1 MYDRDAIFSCGS
13 GLVGWNQSADPNHTT
28 LSADL
33 LISTSGYHYD
43 DLPGI
48 DFNIIEGVLSSVY
61 TDINAY
67 LRRVHESQLIRLVD
81 RVVQKSKDQ
90 LRTKEL
96 LANFDPITGK
106 ADFTDLVTQSARFV
120 GFMIMPHR
128 SNNLRA
134 EITYLGMQLD
144 TIQTNPV
151 RLYLYETSQQ
161 DAIATFDYQNTLA
174 NSLEWQRMINF
185 IINYTDITGGTAQ
198 TYLLG
203 YYETDA
209 ANPQTTQL
217 EGQALYIDL
226 CSGCT
231 QEALRKN
238 LYQRYI
244 GIIPIE
250 LPNSMLNWNVT
261 DYDLPDTT
269 SLENYRTDRTHGL
282 LLKLNITCDI
292 SYVICSNI
300 QMFAESLQ
308 YAVGI
313 KILGDALTSVSH
325 KAVTDASQNRDQW
338 KNWML
343 KYEAELRGYQLESGI
358 WHKGMVDTL
367 VLDLSNI
374 DDFCLKCKQ
383 TAPILGRIDRIETD
397 NPGTTVFIE

>member
-1 MYDRDAIFSCGS
+1 
-13 GLVGWNQSADPNHTT
+13 
-28 LSADL
+28 
-33 LISTSGYHYD
+33 
-43 DLPGI
+43 
-48 DFNIIEGVLSSVY
+48 
-61 TDINAY
+61 
-67 LRRVHESQLIRLVD
+67 
-81 RVVQKSKDQ
+81 VQKSKDQ
-90 LRTKEL
+90 LKTKEL
-96 LANFDPITGK
+96 LSNFDPITGK
-106 ADFTDLVTQSARFV
+106 ANFDDLVTQSARFV

-151 RLYLYETSQQ
+151 RIYLYETSQQ
-161 DAIATFDYQNTLA
+161 EAIATFDYQNTLE
-174 NSLEWQRMINF
+174 NSLEWQRMTDF
-185 IINYTDITGGTAQ
+185 IINYTSILGGTAQ
-198 TYLLG
+198 TFLLG

-217 EGQALYIDL
+217 EGQALYIDI

-238 LYQRYI
+238 LYQQYI
-244 GIIPIE
+244 GITPIE
-250 LPNSMLNWNVT
+250 IPNGFLNWNVT
-261 DYDLPDTT
+261 DYDLPTVD
-269 SLENYRTDRTHGL
+269 NYESYITHETHGL
-282 LLKLNITCDI
+282 LLKLNVTCDI
-292 SYVICSNI
+292 SNVICANI

-313 KILGDALTSVSH
+313 KILGDAISSVAH

-383 TAPILGRIDRIETD
+383 TAPILGRIDRIED
-397 NPGTTVFIE
+397 

>member
-1 MYDRDAIFSCGS
+1 MYDRNTILSCGS
-13 GLVGWNQSADPNHTT
+13 DLVGWNESADADHPA
-28 LSADL
+28 LSLDL
-33 LISTSGYHYD
+33 LMSTSGYRYD
-43 DLPGI
+43 DIPGI
-48 DFNIIEGVLSSVY
+48 DFNIIHGTLSSVY
-61 TDINAY
+61 PDTNVY
-67 LRRVHESQLIRLVD
+67 LRRIHNSQLIRLVD
-81 RVVQKSKDQ
+81 RVVLKSKDQ

-106 ADFTDLVTQSARFV
+106 ADFEDKVTQSARFV

-134 EITYLGMQLD
+134 EITYLGMQID
-144 TIQTNPV
+144 TAQTEPV
-151 RLYLYETSQQ
+151 KIYLYDTSKQE
-161 DAIATFDYQNTLA
+161 AIITFDFHYNTVY
-174 NSLEWQRMINF
+174 NLEWQSVTDF
-185 IINYTDITGGTAQ
+185 IINYTSLVGGTAQ

-203 YYETDA
+203 YYEEDT

-217 EGQALYIDL
+217 EGQALYIEL

-231 QEALRKN
+231 QEAMRKK

-250 LPNSMLNWNVT
+250 IPNSMLNWNVI
-261 DYDLPDTT
+261 DYDLPDTE
-269 SLENYRTDRTHGL
+269 SLENYTTDRTHGL

-292 SYVICSNI
+292 SNVICANI
-300 QMFAESLQ
+300 QMFAEALQ
-308 YAVGI
+308 YAVAI
-313 KILGDALTSVSH
+313 KIFGDALSSVSH
-325 KAVTDASQNRDQW
+325 KGVTDASQNRDQW

-358 WHKGMVDTL
+358 WHKGLIDTL

-383 TAPILGRIDRIETD
+383 TAPITGRINRIED
-397 NPGTTVFIE
+397 

>member
-1 MYDRDAIFSCGS
+1 MYDRDTILSCGS
-13 GLVGWNQSADPNHTT
+13 GLVGWNQSDDPDHIPALTI
-28 LSADL
+28 DL
-33 LISTSGYHYD
+33 LVSTSGYKYD

-48 DFNIIEGVLSSVY
+48 DFNIIQGTLSSMY
-61 TDINAY
+61 PNINDY
-67 LRRVHESQLIRLVD
+67 LRKVHNSQLIRLVD
-81 RVVQKSKDQ
+81 RVVLKSKDQ
-90 LRTKEL
+90 LKTKEL

-106 ADFTDLVTQSARFV
+106 ADFQDKVTQSARFV

-144 TIQTNPV
+144 TLQDDPV
-151 RLYLYETSQQ
+151 RIYLYDTSQQ
-161 DAIATFDYQNTLA
+161 EAIAIFNYQNILE
-174 NSLEWQRMINF
+174 NSLEWQKVTNF
-185 IINYTDITGGTAQ
+185 IINYTSLIGGTAQ

-203 YYETDA
+203 YYETDP
-209 ANPQTTQL
+209 ANLQITQL
-217 EGQALYIDL
+217 EGQALYLEL

-231 QEALRKN
+231 QEAMRRK
-238 LYQRYI
+238 LYQKYI

-250 LPNSMLNWNVT
+250 IPNNMLNWNVI
-261 DYDLPDTT
+261 DYDLPNVEN
-269 SLENYRTDRTHGL
+269 LENYTVNRTHGL

-292 SYVICSNI
+292 SNVICANI

-313 KILGDALTSVSH
+313 KILGDALSSVSH

-343 KYEAELRGYQLESGI
+343 KYEAELRGYQLESGR
-358 WHKGMVDTL
+358 WHKGLIDTL

-383 TAPILGRIDRIETD
+383 TGPIIGRIDRI
-397 NPGTTVFIE
+397 N

>member
-1 MYDRDAIFSCGS
+1 MYDRDTILSCGS
-13 GLVGWNQSADPNHTT
+13 GLIGWNQSVDPDHTILT
-28 LSADL
+28 ADL
-33 LISTSGYHYD
+33 LRSTSGYKYD

-48 DFNIIEGVLSSVY
+48 DFNIIQGTLSSVY
-61 TDINAY
+61 SNINTY
-67 LRRVHESQLIRLVD
+67 LRGVHNSQLIRLVD
-81 RVVQKSKDQ
+81 RVVLKSKDQ
-90 LRTKEL
+90 LKTKEL

-106 ADFTDLVTQSARFV
+106 ADFQDKVIQSARFV

-134 EITYLGMQLD
+134 EIIYLGMQLD
-144 TIQTNPV
+144 TLQDDPV
-151 RLYLYETSQQ
+151 RIYLYDTSQQ
-161 DAIATFDYQNTLA
+161 EAIAIFDYQNTLE
-174 NSLEWQRMINF
+174 NSLEWQKITNF
-185 IINYTDITGGTAQ
+185 IINYTSLIGGTAQ

-203 YYETDA
+203 YYETDP
-209 ANPQTTQL
+209 ANSQITQL
-217 EGQALYIDL
+217 EGQALYLEL
-226 CSGCT
+226 CSGCI
-231 QEALRKN
+231 QEAMRKK

-250 LPNSMLNWNVT
+250 IPNNALNWNVT
-261 DYDLPDTT
+261 DYDLPNVEN
-269 SLENYRTDRTHGL
+269 LENYTTNRTHGL

-292 SYVICSNI
+292 SNVICANI

-313 KILGDALTSVSH
+313 KILGDALSSVSH

-343 KYEAELRGYQLESGI
+343 KYEAELRGYQLESGR
-358 WHKGMVDTL
+358 WHKGLIDTL

-383 TAPILGRIDRIETD
+383 TGPIIGRIDRT
-397 NPGTTVFIE
+397 N

>member
-1 MYDRDAIFSCGS
+1 MYDRDTILSCGS
-13 GLVGWNQSADPNHTT
+13 GLVGWNQSADSDHTV
-28 LSADL
+28 LSIDL
-33 LISTSGYHYD
+33 LVSTSGYRYD

-61 TDINAY
+61 SDINVY
-67 LRRVHESQLIRLVD
+67 LRGVHNSQLIKLVD
-81 RVVQKSKDQ
+81 RVVLKSKDQ
-90 LRTKEL
+90 LKTKEL
-96 LANFDPITGK
+96 LANFDPITGNANFEDK
-106 ADFTDLVTQSARFV
+106 VTQSARFV

-134 EITYLGMQLD
+134 QITYLGMQID
-144 TIQTNPV
+144 TIQANPI
-151 RLYLYETSQQ
+151 RLYLYDTSQQ
-161 DAIATFDYQNTLA
+161 EAIATFDYQNLLT
-174 NSLEWQRMINF
+174 NSLEWQSITDF
-185 IINYTDITGGTAQ
+185 IINYTSLIGGTAQ

-203 YYETDA
+203 YYETDPD
-209 ANPQTTQL
+209 NEKTTQL

-231 QEALRKN
+231 QEALRRS
-238 LYQRYI
+238 LYQKYI

-250 LPNSMLNWNVT
+250 IPNDMLNWNVM
-261 DYDLPDTT
+261 DYDLPDTRN
-269 SLENYRTDRTHGL
+269 LENYTTDRTHGL

-292 SYVICSNI
+292 SNVICTNI
-300 QMFAESLQ
+300 QMFAEALQ

-313 KILGDALTSVSH
+313 KILGDALSSVSH
-325 KAVTDASQNRDQW
+325 KAVTDAEQNREQW

-383 TAPILGRIDRIETD
+383 TAPIIGHINRA
-397 NPGTTVFIE
+397 NY

>member
-1 MYDRDAIFSCGS
+1 MYDRDTILSCGS
-13 GLVGWNQSADPNHTT
+13 GLVGWNESIDPTHTA
-28 LSADL
+28 LSPDL
-33 LISTSGYHYD
+33 LISTSGYRYD
-43 DLPGI
+43 DIPGI
-48 DFNIIEGVLSSVY
+48 DFNIIHGTLSSVY
-61 TDINAY
+61 PDTNVY
-67 LRRVHESQLIRLVD
+67 LRRVHDSQLIRLVD

-106 ADFTDLVTQSARFV
+106 ANFEDKVTQSARFV

-128 SNNLRA
+128 SNNLVA
-134 EITYLGMQLD
+134 EITYLGMQID
-144 TIQTNPV
+144 TLQTNPI
-151 RLYLYETSQQ
+151 RLYLYDTSQQ
-161 DAIATFDYQNTLA
+161 EAIATFDYQNILE
-174 NSLEWQRMINF
+174 NSLEWKSVTDF
-185 IINYTDITGGTAQ
+185 IINYTSLIGGTAQ

-203 YYETDA
+203 YYETDSD
-209 ANPQTTQL
+209 NPQTTQL

-238 LYQRYI
+238 LYQKYI

-250 LPNSMLNWNVT
+250 IPNDMLNWNVT

-269 SLENYRTDRTHGL
+269 NLENYTTDRTHGL

-292 SYVICSNI
+292 SNVICANI

-308 YAVGI
+308 YAVAI
-313 KILGDALTSVSH
+313 KIFGDALSSVSH
-325 KAVTDASQNRDQW
+325 KSVTDASQNREQW

-358 WHKGMVDTL
+358 WHKGMIDTL

-383 TAPILGRIDRIETD
+383 TAPITGRINRT
-397 NPGTTVFIE
+397 NY

>member
-1 MYDRDAIFSCGS
+1 MYSRDVVLSCGS
-13 GLVGWNQSADPNHTT
+13 GLVGWNQSANPEHII

-33 LISTSGYHYD
+33 LISTSGYRYN

-48 DFNIIEGVLSSVY
+48 DFSIIEGALSSMYANVN
-61 TDINAY
+61 TY
-67 LRRVHESQLIRLVD
+67 LRGVHDSQLIRLID
-81 RVVQKSKDQ
+81 RVVLKSKDQ
-90 LRTKEL
+90 LKTKEL
-96 LANFDPITGK
+96 LSNFDPITGK
-106 ADFTDLVTQSARFV
+106 ANFDDLVTQAARFV
-120 GFMIMPHR
+120 GFMIMPHQ
-128 SNNLRA
+128 SNNLLA

-151 RLYLYETSQQ
+151 RIYLYETSQQ
-161 DAIATFDYQNTLA
+161 EAIATFDYQNTLE
-174 NSLEWQRMINF
+174 NSLEWQRMIDF
-185 IINYTDITGGTAQ
+185 FINYSSIIGGTAQ

-209 ANPQTTQL
+209 DNPQITQL
-217 EGQALYIDL
+217 EGQALYIDI

-238 LYQRYI
+238 LYQQYI
-244 GIIPIE
+244 GITPIE
-250 LPNSMLNWNVT
+250 IPNRFLNWNVT
-261 DYDLPDTT
+261 DYDLPTADN
-269 SLENYRTDRTHGL
+269 LESFITHETHGL
-282 LLKLNITCDI
+282 LLKLNVTCDI
-292 SYVICSNI
+292 SYVICTNI

-313 KILGDALTSVSH
+313 RILGDALSSTEH
-325 KAVTDASQNRDQW
+325 KAVIDASQNRDQW

-358 WHKGMVDTL
+358 WHKGMVDAL

-383 TAPILGRIDRIETD
+383 TKPILGRIDRIETE
-397 NPGTTVFIE
+397 NPSSIVSIN

>member
-1 MYDRDAIFSCGS
+1 MYDRDTILSCGS
-13 GLVGWNQSADPNHTT
+13 GLVGWNQSADSDHTV
-28 LSADL
+28 LSIDL
-33 LISTSGYHYD
+33 LVSTSGYRYD

-61 TDINAY
+61 SDINVY
-67 LRRVHESQLIRLVD
+67 LRGVHNSQLIKLVD
-81 RVVQKSKDQ
+81 RVVLKSKDQ
-90 LRTKEL
+90 LKTKEL
-96 LANFDPITGK
+96 LANFDPITGNANFEDK
-106 ADFTDLVTQSARFV
+106 VTQSARFV

-134 EITYLGMQLD
+134 QITYLGMQID
-144 TIQTNPV
+144 TIQANPI
-151 RLYLYETSQQ
+151 RLYLYDTSQQ
-161 DAIATFDYQNTLA
+161 EAIATFDYQNLLT
-174 NSLEWQRMINF
+174 NSLEWQSITDF
-185 IINYTDITGGTAQ
+185 IINYTSLIGGTAQ

-203 YYETDA
+203 YYETDPD
-209 ANPQTTQL
+209 NEKTTQL

-231 QEALRKN
+231 QEALRRS
-238 LYQRYI
+238 LYQKYI

-250 LPNSMLNWNVT
+250 IPNDMLNWNVT
-261 DYDLPDTT
+261 DYDLPDTRN
-269 SLENYRTDRTHGL
+269 LENYTTDRTHGL

-292 SYVICSNI
+292 SNVICTNI
-300 QMFAESLQ
+300 QMFAEALQ

-313 KILGDALTSVSH
+313 KILGDALSSVSH
-325 KAVTDASQNRDQW
+325 KAVTDAEQNREQW

-383 TAPILGRIDRIETD
+383 TAPIIGHINRA
-397 NPGTTVFIE
+397 NY

>member
-1 MYDRDAIFSCGS
+1 MYDRDTILSCGS
-13 GLVGWNQSADPNHTT
+13 GLVGWNQSADPDHTA

-33 LISTSGYHYD
+33 LVSTSGYRYD

-48 DFNIIEGVLSSVY
+48 DFNIIQGVLSSVY
-61 TDINAY
+61 PDINVY
-67 LRRVHESQLIRLVD
+67 LRRVHQSQLIKLVD
-81 RVVQKSKDQ
+81 RVVAKSKDQ
-90 LRTKEL
+90 LKTKEL

-106 ADFTDLVTQSARFV
+106 ANFEDKVTQAARFV

-134 EITYLGMQLD
+134 EITYLGMQID
-144 TIQTNPV
+144 TIQTDPV
-151 RLYLYETSQQ
+151 RIYLYETSQQ
-161 DAIATFDYQNTLA
+161 EAIATFDYQNTLP
-174 NSLEWQRMINF
+174 NNLEWQSITDF
-185 IINYTDITGGTAQ
+185 IINYTSLIGGTAQ
-198 TYLLG
+198 TYLFG

-250 LPNSMLNWNVT
+250 IPNKMLNWNGS
-261 DYDLPDTT
+261 DYDLPDTKNF
-269 SLENYRTDRTHGL
+269 ENYTTNKTHGL
-282 LLKLNITCDI
+282 LLKLNIICDI
-292 SYVICSNI
+292 SNVICSNI
-300 QMFAESLQ
+300 QMFAEPLQ
-308 YAVGI
+308 YAIAI
-313 KILGDALTSVSH
+313 KIFGDALSSVSH

-358 WHKGMVDTL
+358 WHKGLIDIL

-383 TAPILGRIDRIETD
+383 TAPIIGRIDR
-397 NPGTTVFIE
+397 PGDTISDTIYAN

>member
-1 MYDRDAIFSCGS
+1 MYDRDTILSCSS
-13 GLVGWNQSADPNHTT
+13 GLVGWNQSSDPAHTK
-28 LSADL
+28 LSLDL
-33 LISTSGYHYD
+33 LISTSGYRYD

-48 DFNIIEGVLSSVY
+48 DFNIIQGTLSSMY
-61 TDINAY
+61 DNINTY
-67 LRRVHESQLIRLVD
+67 LRGVHNSQLIRLVD
-81 RVVQKSKDQ
+81 RVVLKSKDQ

-106 ADFTDLVTQSARFV
+106 ADFKDKVTKNSRFV

-128 SNNLRA
+128 SNNLVA

-144 TIQTNPV
+144 TIQLDPIK
-151 RLYLYETSQQ
+151 LYLYDTSQQ
-161 DAIATFDYQNTLA
+161 EAIATFDYQNLLP
-174 NSLEWQRMINF
+174 NNLEWKSVTDF
-185 IINYTDITGGTAQ
+185 IINYTSLIGGTAQ

-203 YYETDA
+203 YYED
-209 ANPQTTQL
+209 NL

-238 LYQRYI
+238 LYQKYI

-250 LPNSMLNWNVT
+250 IPNDMLNWNVT

-269 SLENYRTDRTHGL
+269 NLENYTTDRTHGL

-292 SYVICSNI
+292 SNVICANI

-313 KILGDALTSVSH
+313 KILGDSLSSVSH
-325 KAVTDASQNRDQW
+325 KGVTDASQNRDQW

-343 KYEAELRGYQLESGI
+343 KHEAELRGYQLESGI
-358 WHKGMVDTL
+358 WHKGLIDTL

-383 TAPILGRIDRIETD
+383 TRPIMGRINR
-397 NPGTTVFIE
+397 